1 MATESPH
8 QCERRP
14 ALLPMVRASALTGYR
29 HLLSSFG
36 VNAGDLLARLSLPAD
51 YLDRPDLMI
60 PMETK
65 VELLDLG
72 AQLSGCAHFGLKLA
86 QQQNISALG
95 TVGLLL
101 QQCATLGDAMHTITS
116 AIGQTAQG
124 LEVWLEEKA
133 GANGEPLAY
142 LCSRYD
148 FDGPSAHSRQHCD
161 NLVAGGFNMIRFL
174 LAEPV
179 RLQAVYLCGP
189 APTAEGALQP
199 YRDLFQC
206 PVIFDQDFNG
216 VAFPAEL
223 LTRPVAGANP
233 EMRGLIDRFL
243 KKKQLDDFQE
253 QLLWTIT
260 NLLPRG
266 PVTLERVADSVQMA
280 PRTLQLRLNQ
290 QGTSFQQLLDRTRVE
305 QVCTYLL
312 EGNLSLTEIA
322 ELVGY
327 SQLSALT
334 RAFKRIMG
342 ASPSVWLRQH
352 PGASVGTT

>member
-1 MATESPH
+1 MANKQFP
-8 QCERRP
+8 RGLP
-14 ALLPMVRASALTGYR
+14 LLPMVRASALTGYKT
-29 HLLSSFG
+29 LLSSFG
-36 VNAGDLLARLSLPAD
+36 VDVGDLLRRLSLPAD
-51 YLDRPDLMI
+51 YLERPDLMI

-65 VELLDLG
+65 VELLELG
-72 AQLSGCAHFGLKLA
+72 AQLSGCEHFGLRLA

-101 QQCATLGDAMHTITS
+101 QQCATLGDALETVTS

-124 LEVWLEEKA
+124 LKVWVEERQGK
-133 GANGEPLAY
+133 GEERDLVC
-142 LCSRYD
+142 LCSQYE
-148 FDGPSAHSRQHCD
+148 FDGPSAHSRQHSD
-161 NLVAGGFNMIRFL
+161 NLVAGGVNMIRFL
-174 LAEPV
+174 LAEP
-179 RLQAVYLCGP
+179 LQLEAVYLCGP
-189 APTAEGALQP
+189 APATTAATAAYRELFRCPVHFDQEFNGIAFS
-199 YRDLFQC
+199 RDLL
-206 PVIFDQDFNG
+206 
-216 VAFPAEL
+216 A
-223 LTRPVAGANP
+223 RPVAGASP
-233 EMRGLIDRFL
+233 AMRGLIDNFL
-243 KKKQLDDFQE
+243 KKKQLDGFQE

-266 PVTLERVADSVQMA
+266 PVTLEKVADSVNMA
-280 PRTLQLRLNQ
+280 PRTLQLRLSQ

-342 ASPSVWLRQH
+342 ASPRAWLRQH
-352 PGASVGTT
+352 PG

>member
-1 MATESPH
+1 
-8 QCERRP
+8 
-14 ALLPMVRASALTGYR
+14 MVRASALTGYKT
-29 HLLSSFG
+29 LLGSFG
-36 VNAGDLLARLSLPAD
+36 VDVGALLQRLSLPAD

-65 VELLDLG
+65 VELLELG
-72 AQLSGCAHFGLKLA
+72 AQLSGCQHFGLRLA

-95 TVGLLL
+95 AVGLLL
-101 QQCATLGDAMHTITS
+101 QQSPTLRDAMDTVTS

-124 LEVWLEEKA
+124 LKVWLEES
-133 GANGEPLAY
+133 GQTAY
-142 LCSRYD
+142 LCSQYD
-148 FDGPSAHSRQHCD
+148 FDGPSAHSRQHSD
-161 NLVAGGFNMIRFL
+161 NLVASGYNMVRFL

-179 RLQAVYLCGP
+179 SLHAVYLCGE
-189 APTAEGALQP
+189 APSALAP
-199 YRDLFQC
+199 YRELFQC
-206 PVIFDQDFNG
+206 PVNFDQDHNG
-216 VAFPAEL
+216 IAFSRDL
-223 LTRPVAGANP
+223 LQRRVAGANP
-233 EMRGLIDRFL
+233 EMRGLIDSFL

-266 PVTLERVADSVQMA
+266 MVTLEKVADSVNMA
-280 PRTLQLRLNQ
+280 PRTLQLRLSQ
-290 QGTSFQQLLDRTRVE
+290 QGTTFQQLLDRTRVE

-312 EGNLSLTEIA
+312 EGNLSLTEIS

-342 ASPSVWLRQH
+342 ASPRAWLRQN
-352 PGASVGTT
+352 PG

>member
-1 MATESPH
+1 
-8 QCERRP
+8 
-14 ALLPMVRASALTGYR
+14 MVRASALTGYKT
-29 HLLSSFG
+29 LLGSFD
-36 VNAGDLLARLSLPAD
+36 VDVAALLRRLSLPAD

-60 PMETK
+60 PMEIK
-65 VELLDLG
+65 VELLELG
-72 AQLSGCAHFGLKLA
+72 AQLSGCPHFGLRLA

-101 QQCATLGDAMHTITS
+101 QQCPTLRDAMDTVTS
-116 AIGQTAQG
+116 SIGQTAQG
-124 LEVWLEEKA
+124 LNVWLEESDQTA
-133 GANGEPLAY
+133 F

-148 FDGPSAHSRQHCD
+148 FDGPSAHSRQHSD
-161 NLVAGGFNMIRFL
+161 NLVASGFNMMRFL

-179 RLQAVYLCGP
+179 SLHAVYLCGD
-189 APTAEGALQP
+189 APSAAGAMAP
-199 YRDLFQC
+199 YQALFQC
-206 PVIFDQDFNG
+206 PVHFEQDFNG
-216 VAFPAEL
+216 IAFSRDL
-223 LTRPVAGANP
+223 LQRPVPGANP
-233 EMRGLIDRFL
+233 AMRGLIDNFL
-243 KKKQLDDFQE
+243 KKKQLDNFQE

-266 PVTLERVADSVQMA
+266 AGTLEKVADSVNLA
-280 PRTLQLRLNQ
+280 PRTLQMHLRQ

-342 ASPSVWLRQH
+342 ASPSAWLRQH
-352 PGASVGTT
+352 PG

>member
-1 MATESPH
+1 
-8 QCERRP
+8 
-14 ALLPMVRASALTGYR
+14 MVRASALTGYKS
-29 HLLSSFG
+29 LLGSFG
-36 VNAGDLLARLSLPAD
+36 INVAELLQRLSLPAD

-65 VELLDLG
+65 VELLELG
-72 AQLSGCAHFGLKLA
+72 ARLSGCPHFGLKLA
-86 QQQNISALG
+86 QQQNISAFG

-101 QQCATLGDAMHTITS
+101 QQCATLRDAMETITS
-116 AIGQTAQG
+116 SIGQTAQG
-124 LEVWLEEKA
+124 IEVWLEEDGDIA
-133 GANGEPLAY
+133 RLH
-142 LCSRYD
+142 SRYN

-161 NLVAGGFNMIRFL
+161 NLVASGFNMIRFL
-174 LAEPV
+174 LAEP
-179 RLQAVYLCGP
+179 LQLHAVYLCGP
-189 APTAEGALQP
+189 APKAPEDLAP
-199 YRDLFQC
+199 YQALFQC
-206 PVIFDQDFNG
+206 PVYFDCDSNG
-216 VAFPAEL
+216 IAFAASL
-223 LTRPVAGANP
+223 LERPVAGANP

-243 KKKQLDDFQE
+243 KKKQLDNFQE

-266 PVTLERVADSVQMA
+266 PVTLEKVADSVNMA
-280 PRTLQLRLNQ
+280 PRTLQARLRQ

-342 ASPSVWLRQH
+342 ASPRSWLRQH
-352 PGASVGTT
+352 PG

>member
-1 MATESPH
+1 
-8 QCERRP
+8 
-14 ALLPMVRASALTGYR
+14 MVRASALTGYKS
-29 HLLSSFG
+29 LLGSFG
-36 VNAGDLLARLSLPAD
+36 VNVAELLQRLSLPAD

-65 VELLDLG
+65 VELLELG
-72 AQLSGCAHFGLKLA
+72 ARLSGCAHFGLKLA
-86 QQQNISALG
+86 QQQNISAFG
-95 TVGLLL
+95 TVGVLL
-101 QQCATLGDAMHTITS
+101 QQCATLRDALETITS
-116 AIGQTAQG
+116 SIGQTAQG
-124 LEVWLEEKA
+124 LEVWFEVEGDTAQL
-133 GANGEPLAY
+133 Y
-142 LCSRYD
+142 SRYN
-148 FDGPSAHSRQHCD
+148 FDGPSAHSRQHSD
-161 NLVAGGFNMIRFL
+161 NLVAGGVNMIRFL

-179 RLQAVYLCGP
+179 PLSAVYLSGP
-189 APTAEGALQP
+189 APTAPGGLIP

-206 PVIFDQDFNG
+206 PVYFDCASNG
-216 VAFPAEL
+216 IAFAASL
-223 LTRPVAGANP
+223 LERPVAGANP
-233 EMRGLIDRFL
+233 EMRGLIDSFL
-243 KKKQLDDFQE
+243 KKKQLDGFQE

-266 PVTLERVADSVQMA
+266 PVTLEKVADSVNMA
-280 PRTLQLRLNQ
+280 PRTLQARLRQ

-342 ASPSVWLRQH
+342 ASPRSWLRQH
-352 PGASVGTT
+352 PG

>member
-1 MATESPH
+1 
-8 QCERRP
+8 
-14 ALLPMVRASALTGYR
+14 MVRASALTGYKT
-29 HLLSSFG
+29 LLGSFG
-36 VNAGDLLARLSLPAD
+36 VDVEALLQRLSLPAD

-65 VELLDLG
+65 VELLELG
-72 AQLSGCAHFGLKLA
+72 AQLSGCPQFGLRLA

-101 QQCATLGDAMHTITS
+101 QQCPTLRDAMDTITS
-116 AIGQTAQG
+116 SIGQTAQG
-124 LEVWLEEKA
+124 LKVWLEERDRI
-133 GANGEPLAY
+133 AY
-142 LCSRYD
+142 LCSQYD
-148 FDGPSAHSRQHCD
+148 FDGPSAHSRQHSD
-161 NLVAGGFNMIRFL
+161 NLVASGFNMIRFL

-179 RLQAVYLCGP
+179 SLHAVYLCGE
-189 APTAEGALQP
+189 APSTASGLAP
-199 YRDLFQC
+199 YRELFQC
-206 PVIFDQDFNG
+206 PVHFGQDFNG
-216 VAFPAEL
+216 VAFPADL
-223 LTRPVAGANP
+223 LQRPVAGANP
-233 EMRGLIDRFL
+233 AMRGLIDNFL

-266 PVTLERVADSVQMA
+266 AVTLEKVADSVDMA
-280 PRTLQLRLNQ
+280 PRTLQLRLSR
-290 QGTSFQQLLDRTRVE
+290 QGTSFQQLLDRTRIE

-312 EGNLSLTEIA
+312 EGDLSLTEIA

-342 ASPSVWLRQH
+342 ASPRAWLRQH
-352 PGASVGTT
+352 PG

>member
-1 MATESPH
+1 
-8 QCERRP
+8 
-14 ALLPMVRASALTGYR
+14 MVRASALTGYKT
-29 HLLSSFG
+29 LLSSFG
-36 VNAGDLLARLSLPAD
+36 VDAEALLQRLSLPAD

-65 VELLDLG
+65 VELLEFG
-72 AQLSGCAHFGLKLA
+72 AQLSGCQHFGLRLA

-101 QQCATLGDAMHTITS
+101 QQSPTLRDAMNTVTS
-116 AIGQTAQG
+116 SIGQTAQG
-124 LEVWLEEKA
+124 LKVWLEESDQT
-133 GANGEPLAY
+133 AY
-142 LCSRYD
+142 LCSQYD
-148 FDGPSAHSRQHCD
+148 FDGPSAHSRQHSD
-161 NLVAGGFNMIRFL
+161 NLVAGGFNMVRFL

-179 RLQAVYLCGP
+179 SLHAVYLCGE
-189 APTAEGALQP
+189 AHASLAP
-199 YRDLFQC
+199 YRELFQC
-206 PVIFDQDFNG
+206 PVNFGHDYNG
-216 VAFPAEL
+216 IAFSREL
-223 LTRPVAGANP
+223 LQRPVAGANP
-233 EMRGLIDRFL
+233 EMRGLIDNFL

-266 PVTLERVADSVQMA
+266 TVTLEKVADSVNMA
-280 PRTLQLRLNQ
+280 PRTLQLRLSQ
-290 QGTSFQQLLDRTRVE
+290 QGTTFQQLLDRTRVE

-312 EGNLSLTEIA
+312 EGNRSLTEIS

-342 ASPSVWLRQH
+342 ASPRAWLRQN
-352 PGASVGTT
+352 PG

>member
-1 MATESPH
+1 M
-8 QCERRP
+8 
-14 ALLPMVRASALTGYR
+14 LPMVRASALTGYTR
-29 HLLSSFG
+29 LLGSFG
-36 VNAGDLLARLSLPAD
+36 VNADELLARLSLPGD
-51 YLDRPDLMI
+51 YLDRPGLMI

-72 AQLSGCAHFGLKLA
+72 AQLSGCTHFGLKLA

-101 QQCATLGDAMHTITS
+101 QQCATLGDAMETITS
-116 AIGQTAQG
+116 SIGQTAQG
-124 LEVWLEEKA
+124 LTVWLDRKTDQE
-133 GANGEPLAY
+133 GEPLAY

-148 FDGPSAHSRQHCD
+148 FDGPSAHSRQHSD
-161 NLVAGGFNMIRFL
+161 NLVAGGYNMIRFL

-179 RLQAVYLCGP
+179 PLKAVYLCGS
-189 APTAEGALQP
+189 APTRPADLKP

-206 PVIFDQDFNG
+206 PVLFEQDFNG
-216 VAFPAEL
+216 LAFPAEL
-223 LTRPVAGANP
+223 LARPVAGANP
-233 EMRGLIDRFL
+233 AMRGLIDNFL
-243 KKKQLDDFQE
+243 KRKQLDDFQE

-266 PVTLERVADSVQMA
+266 PVTLERVAESVDMA
-280 PRTLQLRLNQ
+280 PRTLQARLTQ

-305 QVCTYLL
+305 QVCAYLL

-342 ASPSVWLRQH
+342 ASPRAWLRER
-352 PGASVGTT
+352 PAIGTLATNK

>member
-1 MATESPH
+1 
-8 QCERRP
+8 
-14 ALLPMVRASALTGYR
+14 MVRASALTGYKT
-29 HLLSSFG
+29 LLGSFG
-36 VNAGDLLARLSLPAD
+36 VDVEALLRRLSLPAD
-51 YLDRPDLMI
+51 YLDRPGLMI

-65 VELLDLG
+65 VELLELG
-72 AQLSGCAHFGLKLA
+72 AQLSGCRHFGLRLA

-95 TVGLLL
+95 AVGLLL
-101 QQCATLGDAMHTITS
+101 QQCPTLRDAMDTVTS
-116 AIGQTAQG
+116 SIGQTAQG
-124 LEVWLEEKA
+124 LKVWLEERDQI
-133 GANGEPLAY
+133 AY

-148 FDGPSAHSRQHCD
+148 FDGPSAHSRQHSD
-161 NLVAGGFNMIRFL
+161 NLVASGFNMIRFL

-179 RLQAVYLCGP
+179 SLHAVYLCGEPPP
-189 APTAEGALQP
+189 ASRDLAP
-199 YRDLFQC
+199 YRELFQC
-206 PVIFDQDFNG
+206 PVHFGQDFNG
-216 VAFPAEL
+216 VAFPAHL
-223 LTRPVAGANP
+223 LQRPVAGANP
-233 EMRGLIDRFL
+233 AMRGLIDNFL

-266 PVTLERVADSVQMA
+266 AVTLEKVADSVNMA
-280 PRTLQLRLNQ
+280 PRTLQLRLSQ

-334 RAFKRIMG
+334 RAFKRVMG
-342 ASPSVWLRQH
+342 ASPRAWLRQR
-352 PGASVGTT
+352 PL

>member
-1 MATESPH
+1 
-8 QCERRP
+8 
-14 ALLPMVRASALTGYR
+14 MVRASALTGYKT
-29 HLLSSFG
+29 LLSSFG
-36 VNAGDLLARLSLPAD
+36 VDVDALLQRLSLPAD

-65 VELLDLG
+65 VELLELG
-72 AQLSGCAHFGLKLA
+72 AQLSGCQHFGLRLA
-86 QQQNISALG
+86 QQQQNIAALG

-101 QQCATLGDAMHTITS
+101 QQSPTLRDAMDTVTS
-116 AIGQTAQG
+116 SIGQTAQG
-124 LEVWLEEKA
+124 LKVWLEES
-133 GANGEPLAY
+133 GHTAY
-142 LCSRYD
+142 LCSRYE
-148 FDGPSAHSRQHCD
+148 FDGPSAHSRQHSD
-161 NLVAGGFNMIRFL
+161 NLVASGFNMVCFL

-179 RLQAVYLCGP
+179 PLHTVYLCGE
-189 APTAEGALQP
+189 APPGLAP
-199 YRDLFQC
+199 YRELFQC
-206 PVIFDQDFNG
+206 PIKFNQQHNG
-216 VAFPAEL
+216 IAFSRDL
-223 LTRPVAGANP
+223 LQRPVAGANP

-243 KKKQLDDFQE
+243 KKKQLDNFQE

-266 PVTLERVADSVQMA
+266 PVTLEKVADSVNMA
-280 PRTLQLRLNQ
+280 PRTLQARLRQ

-342 ASPSVWLRQH
+342 ASPRSWLRQH
-352 PGASVGTT
+352 PG

>member
-1 MATESPH
+1 
-8 QCERRP
+8 
-14 ALLPMVRASALTGYR
+14 MVRASALTGYKS
-29 HLLSSFG
+29 LLSSFD
-36 VNAGDLLARLSLPAD
+36 VDVAALLQRLALPAD

-65 VELLDLG
+65 VELLELG
-72 AQLSGCAHFGLKLA
+72 AQLSGCAHFGLRLA

-95 TVGLLL
+95 TVGLLV
-101 QQCATLGDAMHTITS
+101 QQSATLRDAMHTLTS
-116 AIGQTAQG
+116 SIGQTAQG
-124 LEVWLEEKA
+124 LTVWLEES
-133 GANGEPLAY
+133 GPIAY
-142 LCSRYD
+142 LCSRY
-148 FDGPSAHSRQHCD
+148 GLEVLEGLEGSSADSRQHSD
-161 NLVAGGFNMIRFL
+161 NLVACGFNLIRFL

-179 RLQAVYLCGP
+179 ALHRVSLCGKAP
-189 APTAEGALQP
+189 ATAAGLAP
-199 YRDLFQC
+199 YRALFQC
-206 PVIFDQDFNG
+206 PVEFEQPHNG
-216 VAFPAEL
+216 IAFSRDL
-223 LTRPVAGANP
+223 LQRPVAGANP
-233 EMRGLIDRFL
+233 AMRGLIDNFL
-243 KKKQLDDFQE
+243 KQKQLDDFQE

-266 PVTLERVADSVQMA
+266 AVTLEKVADSVDMA
-280 PRTLQLRLNQ
+280 PRTLQLRLSQ

-342 ASPSVWLRQH
+342 ASPRAWLRQH
-352 PGASVGTT
+352 PG